1 MKKECAETRA
11 NLVEYLYDEAGDEG
25 MRERVKT
32 HLRGCGDCSAELE
45 KLKKIESAAKGMKV
59 EFPDAVWD
67 MHRKGILAGLART
80 KRKDFIFDLHFDIKR
95 AGIALALVLIII
107 GVLTQFGNITKFIA
121 QRTPSVMDDVDMV
134 QNIEIIE
141 RLDFYKKL
149 SKAERI

>member
-11 NLVEYLYDEAGDEG
+11 NLVEYLYNETGDKD
-25 MRERVKT
+25 MLARIKA
-32 HLRGCGDCSAELE
+32 HLHGCGECSAELE
-45 KLKKIESAAKGMKV
+45 KFKKIELAAKGMKV

-80 KRKDFIFDLHFDIKR
+80 KKKNLVFDFRFDIKR
-95 AGIALALVLIII
+95 AGIALALVLIIV

-121 QRTPSVMDDVDMV
+121 QRTPSLMDDVDMV